1 MNGRRLARLAWVVI
15 CNAFLF
21 WSAARVIFPP
31 EDAVFTALGVVV
43 CVASGVGIALEA
55 MKHRLAAAVNIGTSA
70 LVTVFLATA
79 ILRLPALAAHEAS
92 GSVGEAAEGAGFLLI
107 FSLIPLCLT
116 LVTGLLYRVVDIEP
130 ERSSIRLG
138 L

>member
-1 MNGRRLARLAWVVI
+1 MNGRRLTRLAWVVI

-21 WSAARVIFPP
+21 WSASRVIFPP
-31 EDAVFTALGVVV
+31 EDAVFATLGVVV
-43 CVASGVGIALEA
+43 CLASGLGIALEA
-55 MKHRLAAAVNIGTSA
+55 MKHPLAAILNVGTSA

-79 ILRLPALAAHEAS
+79 IFWLPVLAAHEPG

-116 LVTGLLYRVVDIEP
+116 LITGVLYHVVDIEAD
-130 ERSSIRLG
+130 RSSIRLG